1 MKKEEFNELLKGP
14 DFNAMEKWQ
23 KALTHAIWESAVIEV
38 EEIFISKE
46 HAAIIFLY
54 RTFLFW
60 RIRSS

>member
-46 HAAIIFLY
+46 HAAIIF
-54 RTFLFW
+54 
-60 RIRSS
+60 SV